1 MLNLMKNFFKGFC
14 IITMLLAGSCRK
26 FEKFPLWVGNKEML
40 VYKYSNSSASTP
52 PAAELI
58 EQSKFISVDA
68 ASATNIG
75 QNTIR
80 ISLEGV
86 RVQSSR
92 NNFEVKKVKISEREE
107 GSRKWQ
113 QQSEFS
119 LNTSASKT
127 DIASVLVLDMSTSL
141 GGVVDDLKKYAKT
154 FAHTVVEGTT
164 NSKVAVI
171 FFSTRSAIQSTAFY
185 DASNIGQLDA
195 LIDGYTNYQDRTALF
210 EATKA
215 GLDLLGALS
224 FQGSK
229 SLVVFTDGGDN
240 DSNNPDDL
248 KATINNSEIAR
259 YTIGLKGADFDK
271 KDLESIGS
279 DKGNN
284 VIAKKESDLEDVFSQ
299 ITKQVVS
306 IYHIEYDRSD
316 QILNQSI
323 EILFEVELDKIK

>member
-1 MLNLMKNFFKGFC
+1 MKHILKIIC
-14 IITMLLAGSCRK
+14 IVTIVLIGACRK
-26 FEKFPLWVGNKEML
+26 LEKFPLWVGGKEML
-40 VYKYSNSSASTP
+40 VYEYAHSSSLSP
-52 PAAELI
+52 GVELK
-58 EQSKFISVDA
+58 EQSKFISVDS
-68 ASATNIG
+68 ASATDIG

-80 ISLEGV
+80 ISLNGV

-92 NNFEVKKVKISEREE
+92 NNFEIEKVIISEREK
-107 GSRKWQ
+107 GNRKWE

-141 GGVVDDLKKYAKT
+141 GNVVDDLKKYAKT
-154 FAHTVVEGTT
+154 FAHTVVDGTI

-171 FFSTRSAIQSTAFY
+171 FFSTRSAIQSTIFY
-185 DASNIGQLDA
+185 DASNISQLDA

-215 GLDLLGALS
+215 GIDMLDGLT

-240 DSNNPDDL
+240 DSNNPDNL
-248 KATINNSEIAR
+248 KSAIGNSSISR
-259 YTIGLKGADFDK
+259 YAIGLKGADFDK
-271 KDLESIGS
+271 DDLDAVAS
-279 DKGNN
+279 DKGNS
-284 VIAKKESDLEDVFSQ
+284 VVAKKEKDLGDVFSQ

-306 IYHIEYDRSD
+306 VYHIEYNRSD
-316 QILNQSI
+316 QILNNPL